1 MDAVLKSV
9 LDGQTDNYLLPFFW
23 LHEGHDAELPAQI
36 QKIAESGCRAFA

>member
-23 LHEGHDAELPAQI
+23 LH
-36 QKIAESGCRAFA
+36 SGSALLQMPVFQENVAPGS